1 MAVDNKGNPIADQ
14 YSNIPAEY
22 MEGFRASEFNRP
34 VVGGMAVTN
43 VTLPSGQRVQ
53 FGDTGS
59 AAQFRNYLASINV
72 VPHPETGIAQ
82 VADQQVIP
90 QPPTGPGTADPSQFI
105 QGQVGAAVRQPTLP
119 TGTSIGQQLQLQQV
133 IQIFV

>member
-1 MAVDNKGNPIADQ
+1 MAVDNQGNPIADQ

-34 VVGGMAVTN
+34 VAGGMAVTN
-43 VTLPSGQRVQ
+43 ITLPSGQTVQ

-72 VPHPETGIAQ
+72 VPQPETGITQ
-82 VADQQVIP
+82 VASAQGDMSSGIIIP
-90 QPPTGPGTADPSQFI
+90 KPP
-105 QGQVGAAVRQPTLP
+105 LP
-119 TGTSIGQQLQLQQV
+119 KHTQHLSLIH
-133 IQIFV
+133 I